1 MKLSSRKLIIVAAL
15 AVLVVGV
22 YAVWDFGAHRD
33 IMKSDIVRER
43 ITGISEL
50 AVLKYEYKDIA
61 LLEDSKKINDIEL
74 PFTQKSLLIVFSG
87 YMKAGVDMDSA
98 EMDIEG
104 NNITVYI
111 EGASITDNVIDEK
124 DVSIYDEKSSL
135 FNRIES
141 NDILELLAREKGR
154 IEKEALE
161 RGFIDEADKRAKDV
175 LYSYLSAMGFENI
188 KIEVRKK

>member
-15 AVLVVGV
+15 AVLLVGV
-22 YAVWDFGAHRD
+22 YAVWDFGAQRD
-33 IMKSDIVRER
+33 NMKSDIVRER

-104 NNITVYI
+104 KNITVYI

-154 IEKEALE
+154 IENEALE
-161 RGFIDEADKRAKDV
+161 RGFIDEADKRAKEV

>member
-1 MKLSSRKLIIVAAL
+1 MKAGSRKLIIVVALAAL
-15 AVLVVGV
+15 LVGV
-22 YAVWDFGAHRD
+22 YAVLDFGTQRD
-33 IMKSDIVRER
+33 NMKSDIVRER
-43 ITGISEL
+43 ITSISEL
-50 AVLKYEYKDIA
+50 ALLKYEYKDIA
-61 LLEDSKKINDIEL
+61 LLEDSKKINDIAL

-87 YMKAGVDMDSA
+87 YMKAGVDMESA
-98 EMDIEG
+98 ELDIEG

-141 NDILELLAREKGR
+141 NDILELLAREKDR

-161 RGFIDEADKRAKDV
+161 RGFLDEADKRAKEV
-175 LYSYLSAMGFENI
+175 LYSYLDAMGFENI